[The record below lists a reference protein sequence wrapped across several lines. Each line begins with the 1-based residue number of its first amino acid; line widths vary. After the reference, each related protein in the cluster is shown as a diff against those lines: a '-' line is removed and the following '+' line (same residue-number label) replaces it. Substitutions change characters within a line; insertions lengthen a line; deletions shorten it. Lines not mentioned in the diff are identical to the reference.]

1 MYQQQQQQ
9 LQQVQQAHAM
19 AAQAQSNPL
28 VATYNPAAAI
38 FANPEVGSFFKRFC
52 WMWLSWSFPNFSLP
66 VSV

>member
-9 LQQVQQAHAM
+9 QQVQQAHAM

-28 VATYNPAAAI
+28 FAAYNPAAI
-38 FANPEVGSFFKRFC
+38 FATANPEVGSFFLRFC

-66 VSV
+66 IPV